1 MKENIHEDF
10 WLDSEYSIKEY
21 QTETPSEE
29 TVKKIENK
37 LGYKFPDSYLEF
49 MKEHNGGIVNKSRY
63 VYTDHETNGE
73 NEVFISGFLG
83 IGFDKPNTL
92 MGSFGSRF
100 WIEEWE
106 YPDIGVVICDCPSA
120 GHDLI
125 FLDYRECGPEGKP
138 CVSHIDQ
145 EMDYE
150 ITKIA
155 DSFEEFADGLDF
167 EKEEE
172 VDISKETLH
181 STNKLGTLITKI
193 RTKYLNRFKK

>member
-29 TVKKIENK
+29 TVKEIENK
-37 LGYKFPDSYLEF
+37 LGYKLPDIYLEF
-49 MKEHNGGIVNKSRY
+49 MKEHNGGIANKSCY
-63 VYTDHETNGE
+63 VYTDQETNGE

-83 IGFDKPNTL
+83 IGSDKPNTL

-125 FLDYRECGPEGKP
+125 FLDYRECGPEGEP
-138 CVSHIDQ
+138 CVSHVDQ

-155 DSFEEFADGLDF
+155 DSFEEFVDGLDF

-172 VDISKETLH
+172 VVISKETLH
-181 STNKLGTLITKI
+181 STNKMGTLITKI
-193 RTKYLNRFKK
+193 RSKYLNKFKK